1 MTLID
6 ELAAAF
12 LERGDEVQC
21 VVNRITGEV
30 LYDADESLTGEP
42 GIDWDD
48 ETSENLLPVP
58 QISSPEAFELRL
70 LFAKKQKP
78 ANQDLLKEILV
89 GRKPFRHFKDA
100 IQMLNIDQSWY
111 NFEQAYATEKIS
123 EWLKKSEIKLDLL

>member
-21 VVNRITGEV
+21 MVNRITGEV

-70 LFAKKQKP
+70 LFAKTQKP
-78 ANQDLLKEILV
+78 ENQDLLKEILV
-89 GRKPFRHFKDA
+89 GRKPFRHFKDTVQA
-100 IQMLNIDQSWY
+100 LNIEQSWY
-111 NFEQAYATEKIS
+111 KFEQAYAKERIL
-123 EWLKKSEIKLDLL
+123 EWLQDNEIELDLL